1 MNNIK
6 QVPIPYHKS
15 LIFPKLNDKSQS
27 VHSMFPVKLSYNFN
41 HFLRKLNKNN
51 QTRFIRS
58 QSQGNSTTNKA
69 IEKKIVESNFKS
81 IKASANRFTENVPY
95 IKNKK
100 MALFDKYT
108 YDNDNYKTDRVGK
121 YDMKKFNSLS
131 PDKTTLFKTTV
142 FRNNNFVNKK
152 LQKDSFDCKNLYYTL
167 MDDNKYQQ
175 EQLYATQNEDMK
187 NIKKIQPS
195 NSFYR
200 ELNLKKNEIVD
211 KYFKD
216 KNIQINSMK
225 KNTNKNTSQQIVL
238 LHKRK
243 IDNNITLSFP
253 CCVTYKGNYQSTS
266 EQVRYEKIMDN
277 LLKLK
282 YLISIDNPKKEY
294 DYIKAYIICSGIKE
308 NEITRKKLEI
318 FKKFLKNENFQIN
331 PNLSVRQNIL
341 NILNGKENINKDNK
355 SLEEPKKSNSVKNIN
370 KVSNDNSLINNK
382 ISKID
387 NFNLEKQTKLYKSPY
402 KTEDEAIIQNLQKEL
417 DELKEQIINNKLK
430 VNQPKRSTYPTMYI
444 TQKDAPE
451 EKSTIDL
458 RLGNCEEDNLS
469 ISTQFIN
476 KKKKKKQI
484 SEMNER
490 LYYSKIEGNDFN
502 IQNYKKNQKLTE
514 YIMLERIKNKK
525 ALEELKK
532 KQKISKEAF
541 F

>member
-1 MNNIK
+1 MNNK
-6 QVPIPYHKS
+6 TQVPIPYHKN

-51 QTRFIRS
+51 QARFIRS
-58 QSQGNSTTNKA
+58 QSQGNSGIRKTN
-69 IEKKIVESNFKS
+69 EKKIVESNFKS
-81 IKASANRFTENVPY
+81 IKASANRFTENVSY

-100 MALFDKYT
+100 MALFDKYK
-108 YDNDNYKTDRVGK
+108 YDNNNYKTDRVGK
-121 YDMKKFNSLS
+121 YDMKKFNSIS
-131 PDKTTLFKTTV
+131 PEKTTLFKTTV

-152 LQKDSFDCKNLYYTL
+152 DTFDGKNLYYTL
-167 MDDNKYQQ
+167 VEDYKQ
-175 EQLYATQNEDMK
+175 EQSYPPQNESLK
-187 NIKKIQPS
+187 NIKKIKPS
-195 NSFYR
+195 SSFYR
-200 ELNLKKNEIVD
+200 DLNLKKNEIID

-216 KNIQINSMK
+216 EKIQINPMK
-225 KNTNKNTSQQIVL
+225 KTTNKNTSEQIVL

-266 EQVRYEKIMDN
+266 EQVRYEKIMDG

-294 DYIKAYIICSGIKE
+294 DYIKAFIVCSGIKE
-308 NEITRKKLEI
+308 NEITRKNLEF

-331 PNLSVRQNIL
+331 PNFSVKQNIL
-341 NILNGKENINKDNK
+341 NILNGKENLNNDNK
-355 SLEEPKKSNSVKNIN
+355 SLKKSNSVKN
-370 KVSNDNSLINNK
+370 NNK
-382 ISKID
+382 ISNDSFKINSKIKKID
-387 NFNLEKQTKLYKSPY
+387 NFNLEKQTKLYKSSY
-402 KTEDEAIIQNLQKEL
+402 QTEDEAIIENLQKEL
-417 DELKEQIINNKLK
+417 DEIKEQIVSNKLK
-430 VNQPKRSTYPTMYI
+430 ANQAKKSTYSTMYI

-451 EKSTIDL
+451 ESNTIDL

-469 ISTQFIN
+469 ISTQCIN
-476 KKKKKKQI
+476 KKKKKKPI

-490 LYYSKIEGNDFN
+490 LYYSKIEGNELN
-502 IQNYKKNQKLTE
+502 IQSYKKMQKLTE

-525 ALEELKK
+525 TLEELKK
-532 KQKISKEAF
+532 KQNIPKEAF